1 MSRPV
6 IQASLNGPFAKV
18 DHPQVPATAAELA
31 ADARECVRAG
41 AQAFHVH
48 PRTAS
53 GAETLA
59 ADVTDEVVRTVKASQ
74 PYPVGVGTG
83 AWIEGDTARRLD
95 YVSGWSEPDFASV
108 NLGEEGAIELIMR
121 LNERGIP
128 VEAGVWTVAEAEF
141 LVASEITPSLL
152 RVLIEPV
159 ELDVARAVD
168 IVGEIHRVLDHGRVE
183 VPRLQHGDGE
193 ATWVLLEDAAR
204 RGVDMR
210 VGFED
215 TFLLPDG
222 TQAQSNAELVRAAVE
237 IAGGR

>member
-1 MSRPV
+1 M
-6 IQASLNGPFAKV
+6 IQASLNGPFAKD
-18 DHPQVPATAAELA
+18 DHPEVPATAEELA
-31 ADARECVRAG
+31 ADAAECALAG
-41 AQAFHVH
+41 ARSFHVH
-48 PRTAS
+48 PRSAS
-53 GAETLA
+53 GVESLS
-59 ADVTDEVVRTVKASQ
+59 ADVVDEAVRAVKASQ

-83 AWIEGDTARRLD
+83 AWIEGDAGRRLD
-95 YVSGWSEPDFASV
+95 FVAGWTEPDFASV
-108 NLGEEGAIELIMR
+108 NLGEEGALELIQR
-121 LNERGIP
+121 LSERGIA

-141 LVASEITPSLL
+141 LVASELSPALM

-159 ELDVARAVD
+159 ELDVARAVE
-168 IVGEIHRVLDHGRVE
+168 IVAEIHRVLDRGGVE

-193 ATWVLLEDAAR
+193 ATWVLLEDAVR

-222 TQAQSNAELVRAAVE
+222 TQARSNAELVRAAVE